1 MAELK
6 EPRLLYNCIL
16 TPDGTALVS
25 RHRHD
30 YVSYVDDNKETY
42 VNDGGLDYLRRSVNK
57 EPYIDMSIYD
67 TDDFETIRFYFE
79 RCGYGKNGDEPLHY
93 TKLKDMSDDHIQ
105 AVIDYET
112 ERGGKFIEIYKKEQ
126 KYRKKKGL

>member
-1 MAELK
+1 MGQQLK
-6 EPRLLYNCIL
+6 EPQLLYNCIL

-30 YVSYVDDNKETY
+30 YASYVDDNKETY
-42 VNDGGLDYLRRSVNK
+42 VNDGGLDYLRRSINK
-57 EPYIDMSIYD
+57 EPYIDMSVYD
-67 TDDFETIRFYFE
+67 TDDFETIRLYFE
-79 RCGYGKNGDEPLHY
+79 RGGYGKNGDEPLHY
-93 TKLKDMSDDHIQ
+93 IKLKNMSDDHIQ

-126 KYRKKKGL
+126 KYRKKK